1 MLRNTALGCDKP
13 LTCVNCSEEHNAL
26 ERKCPFYQFKCE
38 VLTTQTRKRNGFL
51 EAEEEVEERF
61 RQDGKQFRFVSYVI
75 RVS

>member
-1 MLRNTALGCDKP
+1 M
-13 LTCVNCSEEHNAL
+13 